1 MDIKTKRIRNRYR
14 WGYNMKLKLQDG
26 NIYYKENQK
35 YLLVGAKESDI
46 VMNFE
51 DAVHIK
57 QGKESSYYIS
67 YYVIELDDNLTYREN
82 IQRKDFIY
90 VPYPF
95 FLSAQLYKR
104 LSLSNYKIDLLKR
117 KMLDVPDFISVKEFR
132 KRYNQEV
139 NVYLNK
145 SIKTLE
151 KIKIGQIITH
161 RNTVDYVY
169 YGIDLEQ
176 GKLVLNSTSA
186 ASYFCFI
193 SLDYESLFDASF
205 EVTNQV
211 VPREKLNQ
219 DAIQDNQMQLRK
231 LAC

>member
-1 MDIKTKRIRNRYR
+1 
-14 WGYNMKLKLQDG
+14 MKYSLTDG
-26 NIYYKENQK
+26 NIYDKDEQK
-35 YLLVGAKESDI
+35 YLLVGAKDTDI
-46 VMNFE
+46 LLDFE

-57 QGKESSYYIS
+57 QGKESSYFIS
-67 YYVIELDDNLTYREN
+67 YYVIELDYNLTYREN
-82 IQRKDFIY
+82 IQRKDFIH
-90 VPYPF
+90 VPYSF
-95 FLSAQLYKR
+95 FISAHLSKR

-117 KMLDVPDFISVKEFR
+117 KMLDVPDFISVRDFR

-139 NVYLNK
+139 NGYLNK
-145 SIKTLE
+145 SIKLLE

-186 ASYFCFI
+186 ESCFL
-193 SLDYESLFDASF
+193 SLDYEALFDASF

-211 VPREKLNQ
+211 VPREKLCKE
-219 DAIQDNQMQLRK
+219 AIQDNQKELRK

>member
-1 MDIKTKRIRNRYR
+1 MV
-14 WGYNMKLKLQDG
+14 YNMKYSLKDG
-26 NIYYKENQK
+26 NIYIKDEQK
-35 YLLVGAKESDI
+35 YLLVGAIDTDI
-46 VMNFE
+46 LLDFE
-51 DAVHIK
+51 DVIHIK
-57 QGKESSYYIS
+57 QWKESSYYIS

-117 KMLDVPDFISVKEFR
+117 KMLDVPDFISLRDFR

-169 YGIDLEQ
+169 YGVDLEQ

-186 ASYFCFI
+186 ASCFRFI

-205 EVTNQV
+205 EVTNRV

>member
-1 MDIKTKRIRNRYR
+1 
-14 WGYNMKLKLQDG
+14 MKYSLKDG
-26 NIYYKENQK
+26 NIYTKDEQK

-57 QGKESSYYIS
+57 QGKESFYYIS
-67 YYVIELDDNLTYREN
+67 YYVIELDNNLTYQEN
-82 IQRKDFIY
+82 IQRQKFIH

-95 FLSAQLYKR
+95 FLSTHLYKR
-104 LSLSNYKIDLLKR
+104 LSLSKYRVDLLKR
-117 KMLDVPDFISVKEFR
+117 KLLDVPDFISVKEFR

-139 NVYLNK
+139 KEYLTK

-161 RNTVDYVY
+161 RDIVNYVY
-169 YGIDLEQ
+169 YGVDLER

-186 ASYFCFI
+186 ESCFLSI
-193 SLDYESLFDASF
+193 DYESLFDDSF
-205 EVTNQV
+205 KVTKQFV
-211 VPREKLNQ
+211 QRENLYQ
-219 DAIQDNQMQLRK
+219 DAIQDNPMQLRK
-231 LAC
+231 LVC